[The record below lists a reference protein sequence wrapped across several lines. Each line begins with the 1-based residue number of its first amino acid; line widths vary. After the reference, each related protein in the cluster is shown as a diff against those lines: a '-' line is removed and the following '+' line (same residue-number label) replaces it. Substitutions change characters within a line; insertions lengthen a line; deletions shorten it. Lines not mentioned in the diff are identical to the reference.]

1 MSTILAIVLPV
12 FAVILLGYGV
22 GKTRLFGEEG
32 VRALSA
38 FCFYVAIPALLFR
51 AMARLETPEGFDF
64 AIVFAYYGAVLAA
77 YALAML
83 VARLAF
89 RLTLAEQAIFAI
101 GATYSNILLLGIPL
115 ILTAFGD
122 RGALPQSALLALQSV
137 ILISLTSL
145 IVEAAHGAGGRGSAD
160 IKSSGEPEA
169 GRLGAILR
177 PAGIGIATNPII
189 VSMAAGFV
197 WGRTGLGLH
206 DIVERFLAFLGQ
218 AATPTAL
225 FALGASLTRF
235 HLGGDLR
242 QVAAIGLIKLAVL
255 PALVFV
261 SARYV
266 FGLEPLPVAVAT
278 ITAAMPSGVNAFVL
292 AMRYETLVARVA
304 AAVIATTALAWATA
318 AGLLAWLLP
327 TVTPRECR
335 DRARRGRT
343 PHPACRATARL

>member
-1 MSTILAIVLPV
+1 MSATLAIVLPV

-22 GKTRLFGEEG
+22 GKTRLFGDEG
-32 VRALSA
+32 VRSISN
-38 FCFYVAIPALLFR
+38 FCFYVAIPAVLFR

-64 AIVFAYYGAVLAA
+64 AVVLAYYGAVLAA

-89 RLTLAEQAIFAI
+89 RLALAEQAIFAA

-122 RGALPQSALLALQSV
+122 RGALPQSAILALQSV
-137 ILISLTSL
+137 ILISLTSI
-145 IVEAAHGAGGRGSAD
+145 IVELGRGDAETMPGGQD
-160 IKSSGEPEA
+160 RV
-169 GRLGAILR
+169 RLGAILR
-177 PAGIGIATNPII
+177 SAGIGIATNPII
-189 VSMAAGFV
+189 ASMAAGFA
-197 WGRTGLGLH
+197 WGRTGLGLD
-206 DIVERFLAFLGQ
+206 DIVERFLVFLGQ

-242 QVAAIGLIKLAVL
+242 QVAAIGVMKLAIL
-255 PALVFV
+255 PALVYA

-266 FGLEPLPVAVAT
+266 FGLEPLLVAVAT

-327 TVTPRECR
+327 TVR
-335 DRARRGRT
+335 
-343 PHPACRATARL
+343 

>member
-1 MSTILAIVLPV
+1 MSAILAIVLPV

-22 GKTRLFGEEG
+22 GKTRLFGDEG
-32 VRALSA
+32 VRALSG
-38 FCFYVAIPALLFR
+38 FCFYVAIPAVLFR

-64 AIVFAYYGAVLAA
+64 AIVLAYYGAVLAA

-83 VARLAF
+83 VARLVF
-89 RLTLAEQAIFAI
+89 RLALAEQAIFAV

-122 RGALPQSALLALQSV
+122 RGALPQSAILALQSV

-145 IVEAAHGAGGRGSAD
+145 IVELGRGDA
-160 IKSSGEPEA
+160 KSESG
-169 GRLGAILR
+169 GLGAILR
-177 PAGIGIATNPII
+177 SAGIGIATNPII
-189 VSMAAGFV
+189 ASMVAGFA
-197 WGRTGLGLH
+197 WGRTGLGLD
-206 DIVERFLAFLGQ
+206 DIVERFLVFLGQ

-242 QVAAIGLIKLAVL
+242 QVTAIGLIKLAVL
-255 PALVFV
+255 PALVYV

-266 FGLEPLPVAVAT
+266 FGLEPLLVAVAT
-278 ITAAMPSGVNAFVL
+278 ISAAMPSGVNAFVL

-304 AAVIATTALAWATA
+304 AAVIATTALAWAIA
-318 AGLLAWLLP
+318 AALLAWLLP
-327 TVTPRECR
+327 TV
-335 DRARRGRT
+335 G
-343 PHPACRATARL
+343 